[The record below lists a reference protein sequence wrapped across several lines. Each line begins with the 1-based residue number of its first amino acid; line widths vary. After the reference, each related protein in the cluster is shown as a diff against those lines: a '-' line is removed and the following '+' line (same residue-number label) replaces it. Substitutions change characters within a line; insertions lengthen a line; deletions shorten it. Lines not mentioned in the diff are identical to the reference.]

1 MKRWPI
7 LHPELCRA
15 LATMGHGDMFI
26 VSDAGFP
33 IPKDVWRIDLAIAP
47 NLPDLYSVLDL
58 VRAELIVE
66 KIVYAAEVETNN
78 VPLECWLRTSF
89 AGSGADFERV
99 SHTKMLSDVAAS
111 ARDNRP
117 HRRLQSLGQHRA
129 VCGTD
134 PDAWFAIPGTV
145 MPDAYVQRKARTVK
159 SPARE

>member
-1 MKRWPI
+1 MKRGPI

-15 LATMGHGDMFI
+15 LAMMGHGDVFI

-66 KIVYAAEVETNN
+66 RIMYAAEIETNN
-78 VPLECWLRTSF
+78 VPLANWLRTSF
-89 AGSGADFERV
+89 AGSGADFEPV
-99 SHTKMLSDVAAS
+99 SHTRMLSDVAAS
-111 ARDNRP
+111 ARVIVRTGAFNP
-117 HRRLQSLGQHRA
+117 WGNIGL

-145 MPDAYVQRKARTVK
+145 MPDEYAQRKARTV
-159 SPARE
+159 R